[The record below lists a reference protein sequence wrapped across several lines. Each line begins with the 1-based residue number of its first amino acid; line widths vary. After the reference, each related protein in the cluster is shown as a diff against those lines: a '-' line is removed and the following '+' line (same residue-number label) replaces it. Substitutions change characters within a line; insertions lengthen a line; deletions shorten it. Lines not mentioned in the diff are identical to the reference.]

1 MATTTS
7 APPRFH
13 QRTAPTPAPAGSIHT
28 RHRQRPWLSIPLDWV
43 NDDDTRVDVLAD
55 VLSADPDH
63 ITRSIERLWGWA
75 TVNRRHGFIGDLNPT
90 KLAQRSGWRYDPVAW
105 HDALREHD
113 FIDPQGVL
121 CDWSELGGR
130 KRRGDVTDPE
140 IRVLDRLAKKAGYE
154 RKRRANHR
162 AGSAT
167 VDRHH
172 TRNDDAG
179 NAGTGQGD
187 VIDGLRHHIV
197 GDDAATAQA
206 VAQVDNVPRGPVN
219 RVHATA
225 RNVPET
231 VDSVDQL
238 KVSTVST
245 RGHLRADE
253 IDAKTGVPYLLN
265 GTANDASRGHLDL
278 DLDIYSVLR
287 TEGEIARAGGD
298 DVKTKNTTEIT
309 ATVAAARAKRAPAT
323 GPAATTDATRAYRDV
338 MRVTPNQAQRTAI
351 NAAIGQDPDALV
363 RWREV
368 LTAWTLRG
376 NKPTNVQ
383 GCLDWFAGGVPEA
396 GPARQSSGRGGWV
409 DAPVLTTREF
419 GALAGE
425 AGVRVRTMLQRAA
438 SYANGGRM
446 PSADAAFILS
456 AIGRTAQAGGTVTEA
471 GASVVIDVPV
481 LAGDTTADTGS
492 IVTVAQATSAPGGSW
507 ASGRLVTR
515 NGITLVDNGS
525 ALHDATSEIPS
536 RRNRDV
542 FKPADTIRE
551 VWVQD
556 ARGEWVPR
564 DRRDSDPPLPGH
576 TPQAPTVAVA
586 PALPVPVVNREIGA
600 LTPRPSPEQ
609 ARADAARLM
618 REAVASGRWASQTVN

>member
-1 MATTTS
+1 MATIGT
-7 APPRFH
+7 PPRFH
-13 QRTAPTPAPAGSIHT
+13 QRTAPTPAPTGTTRTHT
-28 RHRQRPWLSIPLDWV
+28 RQRPWLSIPLDWV

-172 TRNDDAG
+172 
-179 NAGTGQGD
+179 
-187 VIDGLRHHIV
+187 IV
-197 GDDAATAQA
+197 GDDAPTAQA

-265 GTANDASRGHLDL
+265 GTADDASRGHLDL
-278 DLDIYSVLR
+278 DLDSYSLLR
-287 TEGEIARAGGD
+287 SEGETARAGGD
-298 DVKTKNTTEIT
+298 DVKTKNTTTGTT
-309 ATVAAARAKRAPAT
+309 ATVAPARGKREPAT
-323 GPAATTDATRAYRDV
+323 GPSATTDAVRAYRDV
-338 MRVTPNQAQRTAI
+338 LKISPNEAQRTAI
-351 NAAIGQDPDALV
+351 NAAIGQDPQSLV

-396 GPARQSSGRGGWV
+396 GGARTSSGRGGWV

-425 AGVRVRTMLQRAA
+425 AGVRVRTMLQRAG

-446 PSADAAFILS
+446 PSADAAFILQ
-456 AIGRTAQAGGTVTEA
+456 AIGRVPQAGATVTEA
-471 GASVVIDVPV
+471 GPSVVIDVPV
-481 LAGDTTADTGS
+481 LAHDTTADTGS
-492 IVTVAQATSAPGGSW
+492 IVAVAQDPGGPVAQATSAPGGSW

-525 ALHDATSEIPS
+525 ALHDDVSEIPS

-542 FKPADTIRE
+542 FKPADTKWE

-556 ARGEWVPR
+556 IRGEWVPR
-564 DRRDSDPPLPGH
+564 DRRDSDPPLPGQAA
-576 TPQAPTVAVA
+576 PAPTVAVA

-600 LTPRPSPEQ
+600 LTPRPSSEQ
-609 ARADAARLM
+609 VRADAARLL

>member
-13 QRTAPTPAPAGSIHT
+13 QRTTPTPAPAGSIHT

-55 VLSADPDH
+55 VLGADPDH

-75 TVNRRHGFIGDLNPT
+75 TVNRRHGFIGDLNPA

-105 HDALREHD
+105 HDALRDHD
-113 FIDPQGVL
+113 FIDSQGVL

-140 IRVLDRLAKKAGYE
+140 IKVLDRLAKKAGYE
-154 RKRRANHR
+154 RKRRANQR

-172 TRNDDAG
+172 IVGDDAG
-179 NAGTGQGD
+179 TAGTGQGD
-187 VIDGLRHHIV
+187 
-197 GDDAATAQA
+197 DAPTAQA

-351 NAAIGQDPDALV
+351 NAAIGQDEAALV
-363 RWREV
+363 RWRDV

-396 GPARQSSGRGGWV
+396 GGARTSSGRGGWV

-425 AGVRVRTMLQRAA
+425 AGVRVRTMLQRAG

-446 PSADAAFILS
+446 PSADAAFILQ
-456 AIGRTAQAGGTVTEA
+456 AIGRVPQAGATVTEA
-471 GASVVIDVPV
+471 GPSVVIEVPV
-481 LAGDTTADTGS
+481 LGGDTTADRAP
-492 IVTVAQATSAPGGSW
+492 IVTVAQVTGGPEAQDPGAPGGSW

-525 ALHDATSEIPS
+525 ELHDATSAVPS

-542 FKPADTIRE
+542 FKPADTPWE

-564 DRRDSDPPLPGH
+564 DRRETDPPLPGQAA
-576 TPQAPTVAVA
+576 PAPTVAMA

-600 LTPRPSPEQ
+600 LAPRPSPEQ
-609 ARADAARLM
+609 VREDAARLM
-618 REAVASGRWASQTVN
+618 RAAVASGRWASQTQAVN